1 MRFLLFSKSHLS
13 QGAAGVFLHA
23 KVYLSKCGDK
33 CNFVNANQ
41 NQISVKRYFQ
51 KQQNIANRIFIGMV
65 EKISNR
71 KFKLF
76 HRDTLAPFET
86 VTVHGLIIP
95 SLRTDAFD
103 IPSETNLKLAVGRY
117 VLQKLSVK

>member
-1 MRFLLFSKSHLS
+1 MEKH
-13 QGAAGVFLHA
+13 
-23 KVYLSKCGDK
+23 
-33 CNFVNANQ
+33 
-41 NQISVKRYFQ
+41 FQ
-51 KQQNIANRIFIGMV
+51 KQQNSENRIHRGMV

-103 IPSETNLKLAVGRY
+103 IPSETNLKLAVSRY
-117 VLQKLSVK
+117 VLHKHEVYSVCMSPTYLIVATGVFLSR